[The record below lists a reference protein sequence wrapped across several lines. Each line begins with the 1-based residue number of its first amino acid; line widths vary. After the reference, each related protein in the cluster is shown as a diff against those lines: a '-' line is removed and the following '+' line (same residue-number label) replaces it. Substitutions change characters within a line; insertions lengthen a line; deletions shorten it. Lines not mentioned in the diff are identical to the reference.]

1 MFSTWLANSQL
12 WNICESYQ
20 LNSWPEFWHDI
31 KRRDIIMLIW
41 ENHINVM
48 TSWCPNTKCG
58 NTTKTIYGAASRL
71 REANFQIDKE
81 EISTKTARKGF
92 WNILTYLWKKKVKI
106 FCKDN
111 ALISQVR
118 QNSIRLKFGTRS
130 AQLRHSLSHHATLK
144 RHWFTR
150 PYAHVPNLN
159 QLLLV
164 GPILN

>member
-20 LNSWPEFWHDI
+20 LNSWSEFWHDI
-31 KRRDIIMLIW
+31 KRT
-41 ENHINVM
+41 NVM

-58 NTTKTIYGAASRL
+58 NTTKTIYGAASGL

-81 EISTKTARKGF
+81 KISTNTARKGF

-106 FCKDN
+106 FCKGN

-130 AQLRHSLSHHATLK
+130 AQVRHSLSHHATLK

-150 PYAHVPNLN
+150 RYAHVPNLN